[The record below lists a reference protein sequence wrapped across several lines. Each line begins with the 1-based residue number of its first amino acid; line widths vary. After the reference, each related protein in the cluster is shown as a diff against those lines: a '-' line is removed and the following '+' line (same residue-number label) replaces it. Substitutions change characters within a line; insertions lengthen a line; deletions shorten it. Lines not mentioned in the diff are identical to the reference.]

1 MRAPRNFTQS
11 ARLFRTA
18 RFIDNRA
25 QMWYYSDDDMF
36 SIALTNVLIT
46 LCYIIPGF
54 ALCRLKKACADHLS
68 TLSAVLVYVCSP
80 CMIASSM
87 LEFPRSARAMADVAL
102 FFAVFL
108 LLQLAFML
116 ILFALCRKRYG
127 EAKYRIFTVASVMGN
142 VGFFGLPIIKALFPG
157 NPEVM
162 AYSCVASVAL
172 NMLTF
177 TAGVYCTTGDK
188 SKVSITKGIFN
199 PNTIGFIAGVILS
212 LSGAENFLPEPLISA
227 VGLVGDMSTPVCM
240 LILGIRL
247 GAVSFS
253 KLFARPIIYLTV
265 AAKLLI
271 FPLFCYAAVYFLPL
285 SITFKASVT
294 VLASVPCASMVLNIA
309 ELYGG
314 ETELSANCVLL
325 STLLCFITIPL
336 LTLLI

>member
-1 MRAPRNFTQS
+1 MCAAQFC
-11 ARLFRTA
+11 AIGALFRAA

-54 ALCRLKKACADHLS
+54 ALCKLKKACADHLS

-142 VGFFGLPIIKALFPG
+142 VGFFGLPVVTALFPSEPLVG
-157 NPEVM
+157 CYSSAYLIGMNLLVFTIGVYAIRRDPSYISLRAAVLNPTTLSTLVALPLYLLKIRLPESLNGALSLLGKTTTPLCMIVLGM
-162 AYSCVASVAL
+162 RLASVELKRLFSRPFVYGVCAMKL
-172 NMLTF
+172 IVYPLVAYGIVLLIPGLDETFRDCMLVLS
-177 TAGVYCTTGDK
+177 AAP
-188 SKVSITKGIFN
+188 S
-199 PNTIGFIAGVILS
+199 AAVILS
-212 LSGAENFLPEPLISA
+212 L
-227 VGLVGDMSTPVCM
+227 
-240 LILGIRL
+240 
-247 GAVSFS
+247 
-253 KLFARPIIYLTV
+253 
-265 AAKLLI
+265 
-271 FPLFCYAAVYFLPL
+271 
-285 SITFKASVT
+285 
-294 VLASVPCASMVLNIA
+294 A
-309 ELYGG
+309 ELHRC
-314 ETELSANCVLL
+314 EQELSANVVLL
-325 STLLCFITIPL
+325 TTLASIVTLPL
-336 LTLLI
+336 LSLLIA